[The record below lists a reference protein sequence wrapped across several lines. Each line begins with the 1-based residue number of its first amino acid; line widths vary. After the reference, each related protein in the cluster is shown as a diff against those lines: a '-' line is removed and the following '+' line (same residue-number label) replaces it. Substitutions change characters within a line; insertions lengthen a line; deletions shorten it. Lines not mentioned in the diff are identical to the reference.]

1 MKILIFSSS
10 AGNGHNSTA
19 KRIKEKVL
27 EKDPTADIK
36 IIDSYNKYA
45 SPLKAWIMED
55 GYFWACNHLLGI
67 YNLAFK
73 CSEKSSF
80 ENRNKS
86 NANRDSYCLMYGMLN
101 EIYSFK
107 PDVIIST
114 YIFCSIALR
123 NLKRYYKIPATTMS
137 MTLDYGISP
146 YWECCADG
154 LDYMFLTG
162 KYMVDRFKKLGYS
175 DKQLIVSGIPVADK
189 FSVTL
194 DRTDTAKAIGI
205 DPDLF
210 TITVMKASFFPV
222 SAKKL
227 ISELKK
233 IKTKIQVVIVNGK
246 DKKQKA
252 KIDKL
257 IKKAGLIHTIHNIGF
272 TDKMVEYLKC
282 TDLVLGKAG
291 GLSTTECINA
301 GVPSLI
307 VNHLPQQEIYNKNYL
322 IDNNCAIAITS
333 STIAKT
339 INNVLDNPKQLDI
352 LKKSTQKV
360 AIHGALSK
368 IYDIISK
375 CSTPDYSGLKVV
387 DSKRQ
392 LIKNIDRQRKLDI
405 KNQK

>member
-1 MKILIFSSS
+1 
-10 AGNGHNSTA
+10 
-19 KRIKEKVL
+19 
-27 EKDPTADIK
+27 
-36 IIDSYNKYA
+36 
-45 SPLKAWIMED
+45 
-55 GYFWACNHLLGI
+55 
-67 YNLAFK
+67 
-73 CSEKSSF
+73 
-80 ENRNKS
+80 
-86 NANRDSYCLMYGMLN
+86 
-101 EIYSFK
+101 
-107 PDVIIST
+107 
-114 YIFCSIALR
+114 
-123 NLKRYYKIPATTMS
+123 
-137 MTLDYGISP
+137 
-146 YWECCADG
+146 
-154 LDYMFLTG
+154 
-162 KYMVDRFKKLGYS
+162 
-175 DKQLIVSGIPVADK
+175 
-189 FSVTL
+189 
-194 DRTDTAKAIGI
+194 
-205 DPDLF
+205 
-210 TITVMKASFFPV
+210 MKASFFPV

-257 IKKAGLIHTIHNIGF
+257 IKKAGLIHTMHNIGF

-307 VNHLPQQEIYNKNYL
+307 LNHLPQQEIYNKNYL
-322 IDNNCAIAITS
+322 IDNNCAIAVTS

-360 AIHGALSK
+360 AIHGALNK
-368 IYDIISK
+368 MYDIISK
-375 CSTPDYSGLKVV
+375 CSTPDYSDLKVV

-405 KNQK
+405 KTQK